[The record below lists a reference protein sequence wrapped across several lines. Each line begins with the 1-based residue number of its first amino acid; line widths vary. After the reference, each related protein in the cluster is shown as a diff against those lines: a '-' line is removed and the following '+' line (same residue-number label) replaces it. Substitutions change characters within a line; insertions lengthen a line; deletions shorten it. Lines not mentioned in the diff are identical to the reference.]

1 MQSTL
6 MAVALGV
13 TAFAQDRPV
22 PLSKEWTDSK
32 TGLTWT
38 TADNGSAVSRSQAIQ
53 YCSSLKLSDYQW
65 RLPEI
70 DELQTL
76 FGGKPDDRGY
86 RLIVPLKLTGWAW
99 SATLGKEPGEGW
111 ALDFGDGARA
121 SVADGD
127 AGLNRA
133 LCVRDNR

>member
-1 MQSTL
+1 MRAVVA
-6 MAVALGV
+6 AVALCV
-13 TAFAQDRPV
+13 TAFSEESRQP
-22 PLSKEWTDSK
+22 STWTDPK
-32 TGLTWT
+32 TNLTWAA
-38 TADNGSAVSRSQAIQ
+38 ADNGSAVSRSQAIE
-53 YCSSLKLSDYQW
+53 YCRSISLSGQKDW

-76 FGGKPDDRGY
+76 FGGTPDDRGY
-86 RLIVPLKLTGWAW
+86 RLIGPLKLTGWAW
-99 SATLGKEPGEGW
+99 SATVGKESGQGW

-133 LCVRDNR
+133 LCVRGTR